1 MLPFTS
7 GLKLSIVRS
16 KRRKKSC
23 FGSGLMELRNHY
35 YVCLYNRGQFTSVA
49 DPGEGNKAVDEYGRR
64 LRYKFQVPECPR
76 SIPMAKPVGFKE
88 WAIHAGVD
96 HHLVEKVMMEDS
108 HSGHERGVDR
118 GGEGPRR
125 GGGGAGHWTAYH
137 CPLER
142 RYTTASSAL
151 AKTRMR

>member
-1 MLPFTS
+1 MSF
-7 GLKLSIVRS
+7 VRGE
-16 KRRKKSC
+16 RRKKSKLWFWPDAAAQPLLC
-23 FGSGLMELRNHY
+23 LSLQSRPVHLHCRPWTLRARQWTSMEGSSA
-35 YVCLYNRGQFTSVA
+35 TSVRCRSV
-49 DPGEGNKAVDEYGRR
+49 PGV
-64 LRYKFQVPECPR
+64 FQRQSRC
-76 SIPMAKPVGFKE
+76 FKE

-142 RYTTASSAL
+142 RYTSGRGRRGT
-151 AKTRMR
+151 TRR